1 MKNIFIGICRIGE
14 MELKNQ
20 SIGMEE
26 LWIESALNGDLDAF
40 NQLILKHQDAA
51 YHHALAMLNDEWRA
65 EEVTQDGFLKAFQN
79 IRGFRGGSFR
89 AWLMRIVTN
98 TAYDWLRQSARRPS
112 QPLFPNDEHGEEVD
126 TPYWIADPNTLVEDA
141 VERNE
146 DEEFLY
152 RSLEE
157 LQDIYRDIITLID
170 IQGFDYLEAAQ
181 ALNVPVGTVK
191 SRLARARLQMKEK
204 LTPRVEHNP
213 RPSSSRMATR
223 SAWMDKGEVRKVT
236 G

>member
-1 MKNIFIGICRIGE
+1 

-20 SIGMEE
+20 PAEMEE
-26 LWIESALNGDLDAF
+26 LWIVQASNGDLDAF
-40 NQLILKHQDAA
+40 NQLVLKHQNAA
-51 YHHALAMLNDEWRA
+51 YHHALAMLNDEWLA

-112 QPLFPNDEHGEEVD
+112 QPLFPDDEYGEEME
-126 TPYWIADPNTLVEDA
+126 TPYWIADPNTLVEDT

-146 DEEFLY
+146 DEKFLY
-152 RSLEE
+152 RNLDE
-157 LQDIYRDIITLID
+157 LQDIYRDIITLVD
-170 IQGFDYLEAAQ
+170 LQGFDYLEAAQ

-191 SRLARARLQMKEK
+191 SRLARARIQMRDK
-204 LTPRVEHNP
+204 LRDITNLH
-213 RPSSSRMATR
+213 
-223 SAWMDKGEVRKVT
+223 GELHPVT
-236 G
+236 AIYG

>member
-1 MKNIFIGICRIGE
+1 MVLERKSV
-14 MELKNQ
+14 MELNNQ
-20 SIGMEE
+20 TAEMEE
-26 LWIESALNGDLDAF
+26 LWIVQASNGDLDAF
-40 NQLILKHQDAA
+40 NQLVLKHQGVA
-51 YHHALAMLNDEWRA
+51 YHHALAMLNDEWLA
-65 EEVTQDGFLKAFQN
+65 EEVTQDSFLKAFQN
-79 IRGFRGGSFR
+79 VRGFRGGSFR

-112 QPLFPNDEHGEEVD
+112 QPLFPKDEHGEEVE

-146 DEEFLY
+146 DHEFLY
-152 RSLEE
+152 RNLDE

-204 LTPRVEHNP
+204 LTIKMEQK
-213 RPSSSRMATR
+213 SSVHT
-223 SAWMDKGEVRKVT
+223 SALAV
-236 G
+236 

>member
-1 MKNIFIGICRIGE
+1 
-14 MELKNQ
+14 MENNNQ
-20 SIGMEE
+20 TAEMEE
-26 LWIESALNGDLDAF
+26 LWIVQASNGDLGAF
-40 NQLILKHQDAA
+40 NQLVLKHQDAA

-65 EEVTQDGFLKAFQN
+65 EDVTQDSLLKAFQN
-79 IRGFRGGSFR
+79 IHGFRGGSFR

-112 QPLFPNDEHGEEVD
+112 QPLFPKDEHGEEVE

-146 DEEFLY
+146 NEEFLY
-152 RSLEE
+152 RTLDE

-204 LTPRVEHNP
+204 LTNKMERKSPVH
-213 RPSSSRMATR
+213 T
-223 SAWMDKGEVRKVT
+223 SALVV
-236 G
+236 

>member
-1 MKNIFIGICRIGE
+1 
-14 MELKNQ
+14 MENNNQ
-20 SIGMEE
+20 TAEMEE
-26 LWIESALNGDLDAF
+26 LWIVQASNGDLGAF
-40 NQLILKHQDAA
+40 NQLVLKHQDAA

-65 EEVTQDGFLKAFQN
+65 EDVTQDSLLKAFQN
-79 IRGFRGGSFR
+79 IHGFRGGSFR

-112 QPLFPNDEHGEEVD
+112 QPLFPKDEHGEEME
-126 TPYWIADPNTLVEDA
+126 TPDWIADPNTLVEDA

-146 DEEFLY
+146 NEEFLY
-152 RSLEE
+152 RTLDE

-191 SRLARARLQMKEK
+191 SRIARARLQMKEK
-204 LTPRVEHNP
+204 LTSKLEQN
-213 RPSSSRMATR
+213 RPGHT
-223 SAWMDKGEVRKVT
+223 SALVV
-236 G
+236 